1 MRLDEAAHLLRY
13 DLIRSRTPRPLFETP
28 SGYYSRRRE
37 KKYAA
42 KFRHRR
48 KSIGD
53 SVDKKQNKTKKKK
66 RYTGGFEWTVKFA
79 LTLFTRAPSN
89 ALIVAAAIK

>member
-1 MRLDEAAHLLRY
+1 LKLHPGI
-13 DLIRSRTPRPLFETP
+13 IRVGAKKSTPLNFDTVESR
-28 SGYYSRRRE
+28 SVIV
-37 KKYAA
+37 
-42 KFRHRR
+42 
-48 KSIGD
+48 SI
-53 SVDKKQNKTKKKK
+53 KNKTKQKKKK